1 MGWGNGPAQGLGF
14 GIFFFHS
21 FGKPLLDH
29 RLIVQVATC
38 GEAFQPTEHSG
49 IDAQSNGG
57 GFLSFAA
64 GKRGGEERWI
74 ELVVGPVVGLFL
86 GIGKEGDFF
95 PLFDLREFAHR
106 DSLDL
111 RS

>member
-1 MGWGNGPAQGLGF
+1 MGRGNGPAQGLGF

-21 FGKPLLDH
+21 FGEPLFDH
-29 RLIVQVATC
+29 RLVIQIA
-38 GEAFQPTEHSG
+38 ASRKSFQATEHPG
-49 IDAQSNGG
+49 IDSQSNGG

-64 GKRGGEERWI
+64 GKRGGEERGI
-74 ELVVGPVVGLFL
+74 KLVVGPVVGLFL

>member
-1 MGWGNGPAQGLGF
+1 
-14 GIFFFHS
+14 
-21 FGKPLLDH
+21 
-29 RLIVQVATC
+29 
-38 GEAFQPTEHSG
+38 
-49 IDAQSNGG
+49 
-57 GFLSFAA
+57 
-64 GKRGGEERWI
+64 
-74 ELVVGPVVGLFL
+74 LVVGPVVGLFL